1 MKKAVIS
8 LSIDD
13 ARTNVKNLI
22 YEKLLPLKI
31 PATLN
36 VITGFI
42 DKTKENKGYPC
53 ITKEELLDI
62 YNTGIIE
69 IANHSDGHT
78 NDLEDIKLGHDKLCE
93 WLNLDVK
100 TKLGFASPG
109 SNLKIGSANKI
120 KTELQEI
127 GVLYVRTEDSTS
139 ILNTEDLKKKYLQG
153 DESAYINLQKHA
165 FKEKGDFA
173 FSSLVLYKGVNDLKE
188 LKLLTDY
195 AVKTGKNLTIM
206 IHNVA
211 KRGEEIYNDAWT
223 FDFDVFSEYLY
234 YIDSLRKRDVL
245 EILTVADSMGKVNK
259 V

>member
-53 ITKEELLDI
+53 ITKEELLNI

-93 WLNLDVK
+93 WLNLDKK
-100 TKLGFASPG
+100 TKLGFASSG
-109 SNLKIGSANKI
+109 SNLKIDKANLMK
-120 KTELQEI
+120 KQLQEL
-127 GVLYVRTEDSTS
+127 GVLYVRTEDS
-139 ILNTEDLKKKYLQG
+139 LKIAKPEELRKKYLLG
-153 DESAYINLQKHA
+153 DENAYIKLQKHA
-165 FKEKGDFA
+165 FKEIDDFA
-173 FSSLVLYKGVNDLKE
+173 FSSLVLYKGVNDLRE

-206 IHNVA
+206 IHNLS
-211 KRGEEIYNDAWT
+211 KQGEEIYNDAWT

-234 YIDSLRKRDVL
+234 YIDNLRNRNEI
-245 EILTVADSMGKVNK
+245 EILTVADSLKKGNRV
-259 V
+259 